1 MVLKRLRD
9 IALATIHEGLDALEN
24 PVAML
29 NQYLRD
35 MEAEIE
41 KAEASIVK
49 QIMIEKKFWE
59 YRDEAQRMVE
69 KRQRQAALAVEAGE
83 EDLARRALY
92 EKKQY
97 AQKVEQY
104 ERMAKEA
111 QQKVLE
117 MKEQLKEMKEK
128 YTAMRDRK
136 YELISRAHAAKSK
149 KQMQTALSKFDADSA
164 LKGFK
169 RMEERIM
176 EMETE
181 LEIRKEGRPLSF
193 EERLASLE
201 PDEEIEKEL
210 AQLKQKGDT
219 SESKKSSSASP
230 ADKTKEA

>member
-149 KQMQTALSKFDADSA
+149 KQMQAALSRFNTDSA

-169 RMEERIM
+169 RIEERIL

-181 LEIRKEGRPLSF
+181 LEIRKQSRPLTI
-193 EERLASLE
+193 EERLAALK
-201 PDEEIEKEL
+201 PDEEIEREL
-210 AQLKQKGDT
+210 AQLKEKQNPSFSDP
-219 SESKKSSSASP
+219 KKEGE
-230 ADKTKEA
+230 K